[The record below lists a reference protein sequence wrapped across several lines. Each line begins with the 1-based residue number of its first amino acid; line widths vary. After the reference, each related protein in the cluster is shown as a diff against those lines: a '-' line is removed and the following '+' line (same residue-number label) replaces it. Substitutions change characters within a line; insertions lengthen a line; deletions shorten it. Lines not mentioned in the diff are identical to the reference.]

1 MLYDLTKIG
10 QSTAVNTSK
19 KGYNRYRLE
28 DFDYSLDGE
37 TKAEYTILSMMAK
50 SEKAKDEYKRNLGY
64 LIQDANQKLALY
76 IIDEYR
82 KENKCSLSK
91 IFDETD
97 DDKVK
102 DVITTLSTIEN
113 IPAEYDSSL
122 FNDAVSKVKEEI
134 KLRKL
139 NVLKKKVNELL
150 PTDETKANEYL
161 KEYLELLKEIGGNKN
176 G

>member
-1 MLYDLTKIG
+1 M
-10 QSTAVNTSK
+10 
-19 KGYNRYRLE
+19 
-28 DFDYSLDGE
+28 
-37 TKAEYTILSMMAK
+37 
-50 SEKAKDEYKRNLGY
+50 
-64 LIQDANQKLALY
+64 
-76 IIDEYR
+76 
-82 KENKCSLSK
+82 
-91 IFDETD
+91 
-97 DDKVK
+97 
-102 DVITTLSTIEN
+102 STIEN

>member
-1 MLYDLTKIG
+1 M
-10 QSTAVNTSK
+10 
-19 KGYNRYRLE
+19 R
-28 DFDYSLDGE
+28 
-37 TKAEYTILSMMAK
+37 
-50 SEKAKDEYKRNLGY
+50 
-64 LIQDANQKLALY
+64 Y

-176 G
+176 GQH